1 MEISINDQRK
11 SFPDHKN
18 ISAEELV
25 SLTYPNS
32 QKGIALAIGDRVI
45 PNKQWKETLI
55 QPEDKILIFRATQGG

>member
-11 SFPDHKN
+11 SFPDHNN

-32 QKGIALAIGDRVI
+32 QKGVALAIGERVI
-45 PNKQWKETLI
+45 PKEQWKETLI
-55 QPEDKILIFRATQGG
+55 HPEDEILIFRATQGG

>member
-1 MEISINDQRK
+1 MEISINDERK
-11 SFPDHKN
+11 SFPDHQN

-32 QKGIALAIGDRVI
+32 QKGIAIAIGDRVI
-45 PNKQWKETLI
+45 PKEKWNETLV